1 MTSLWSQH
9 PLLMSYHVTI
19 PHLISRDAC
28 LRLGGATFWRKEAG
42 SVHHEDGLAII
53 IKTFDV
59 NDVLIM
65 PGNDTIS
72 VDTLEIEM
80 SSVLIIHCS
89 VQMLRSPPAALTTTI
104 QTSGHGG
111 QTWLVTGPSWG
122 SLIGRDWV
130 WLMLRFMLVLVDI
143 VSEYY
148 LTRGQLSVAPGAGIM
163 TQGDIHWATQL
174 YRVTSVERTMSRPQ
188 YTSCVIN

>member
-1 MTSLWSQH
+1 M
-9 PLLMSYHVTI
+9 
-19 PHLISRDAC
+19 
-28 LRLGGATFWRKEAG
+28 
-42 SVHHEDGLAII
+42 AII

-111 QTWLVTGPSWG
+111 QTGLVTGPS
-122 SLIGRDWV
+122 
-130 WLMLRFMLVLVDI
+130 
-143 VSEYY
+143 
-148 LTRGQLSVAPGAGIM
+148 
-163 TQGDIHWATQL
+163 
-174 YRVTSVERTMSRPQ
+174 
-188 YTSCVIN
+188 

>member
-1 MTSLWSQH
+1 MTSLRSQH
-9 PLLMSYHVTI
+9 PLLMSDHPSSYLSWRVSQAGRGHILTERGWKCS
-19 PHLISRDAC
+19 SRGW
-28 LRLGGATFWRKEAG
+28 LGDNYQDILNYNG
-42 SVHHEDGLAII
+42 
-53 IKTFDV
+53 
-59 NDVLIM
+59 LIM
-65 PGNDTIS
+65 PGNDAIS

-111 QTWLVTGPSWG
+111 QLGLVSEFCDG